1 MISKQKKASLQP
13 PERRLKQVGNWPLL
27 PDNRDRTRSNGLRL
41 HEEWFR
47 LDIRKKKNSQEEWNR
62 IPGSSGGIS
71 ICGGVLSL
79 RSCGTEGHGNGNG
92 MTVGADDFVF
102 FQSLCFYEKES
113 KTKLIYIVYIMC
125 VYIYICV
132 VFVFCENKLQ

>member
-47 LDIRKKKNSQEEWNR
+47 LDIRKKKILR
-62 IPGSSGGIS
+62 KSGTGYQAPVVES
-71 ICGGVLSL
+71 ASV
-79 RSCGTEGHGNGNG
+79 E
-92 MTVGADDFVF
+92 VF
-102 FQSLCFYEKES
+102 YH
-113 KTKLIYIVYIMC
+113 
-125 VYIYICV
+125 
-132 VFVFCENKLQ
+132 

>member
-1 MISKQKKASLQP
+1 MGIGLFSQITEIGLEVTAL
-13 PERRLKQVGNWPLL
+13 GC
-27 PDNRDRTRSNGLRL
+27 TRNGSDWILG
-41 HEEWFR
+41 
-47 LDIRKKKNSQEEWNR
+47 KKKNSQEEWNR

-125 VYIYICV
+125 VYIYIYTDMSV
-132 VFVFCENKLQ
+132 TSLY